1 MHAKIAD
8 FGLSKTQTLDITTSV
23 HLKGTPG
30 YVDPVYYATGQ
41 VNEKN
46 DVYSYGVVL
55 LELVTGKRAIENTT
69 SLVTW
74 CREFQYSDPDL
85 GPFLLPKMVDEKIK
99 PCSES
104 MQQQQLAVVQL
115 AMACVDD
122 NPDRRPNMKEVV
134 KKLYIADREEPSST
148 EIGNEVS

>member
-1 MHAKIAD
+1 
-8 FGLSKTQTLDITTSV
+8 LDITTTV

-41 VNEKN
+41 ASEKN

-55 LELVTGKRAIENTT
+55 LELVTGRRAIERTT

-85 GPFLLPKMVDEKIK
+85 GPLLLPKMVDDKLK

-104 MQQQQLAVVQL
+104 MQQQLLAVVQL

-134 KKLYIADREEPSST
+134 KKLYIADCEEPSSP